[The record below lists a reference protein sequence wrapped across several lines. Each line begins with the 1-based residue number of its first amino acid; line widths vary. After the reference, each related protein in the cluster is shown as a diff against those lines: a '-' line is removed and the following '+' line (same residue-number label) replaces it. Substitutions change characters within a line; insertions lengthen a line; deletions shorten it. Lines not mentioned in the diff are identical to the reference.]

1 MVNWIGRSEE
11 YQKNK
16 LPSTEFEKGADAE
29 SIGFVYLV
37 GVKDCRLKSH
47 IQSQITALGISG
59 KS

>member
-1 MVNWIGRSEE
+1 LAGVRSIK
-11 YQKNK
+11 KNK
-16 LPSTEFEKGADAE
+16 RPSTEFEKGADAE

-47 IQSQITALGISG
+47 IQSQITALSISG